1 MEHYLHIVFRRIKLL
16 PIFIIILFNYNL
28 FAEGT
33 KELMPTSGSFGN
45 LEIYDMKR
53 PFAAYYNTDPY
64 NRLYFHISSTSETVY
79 FGFRHIEK
87 TGINNSKTRFRI
99 KNPAGTIVYA
109 STNIPTK
116 PGNGYIESYTQAVA
130 GPIIS
135 GVPAA
140 GYSPFAFT
148 PATTGDFYIE
158 FNTDTTQGTY
168 HLDYFDL
175 TVVSSSGA
183 KLPGRLWSYN
193 WDISTR
199 SFDNGFDAKM
209 YVLSDDGYV
218 TEVNFNG
225 ILAYGFTI
233 ACNNTGPGNTPG
245 GNNENRKSVAGN
257 HTRPQYK
264 IFLNN
269 PDIIAYPSGEL
280 PFIVDNLML
289 ADTPFYKEPVIF
301 TVNINQPGIV
311 QLIIDIDGNP
321 GYQPGTEDVVIV
333 ENVNAGLDTIIWDE
347 KDGFGNYVLGNVTVT
362 ATSSFACGTTHLPLY
377 DPETH
382 KNGYIVTRIRPSTGQ
397 CQLYW
402 DDSNFEGGTVN
413 IDGSLSTGHSW
424 AYFFGDVRTMNTW
437 WLGYEL
443 DILNSFSF
451 MMRNRDVLPVEF
463 IKFNATYNENRVDV
477 SWETASETNNDYFSV
492 EKSVDGLSYISIG
505 NVDGA
510 GNSNMLKAYQY
521 ADNNPLQG
529 VSYYR
534 IKQTDFNG
542 DFAYSPI
549 RVVNVSN
556 KQNIISI
563 APNPV
568 LRGESIQIK
577 GLNSLEYTVSFYHI
591 SGKKIE
597 EIIVKGEDFISIDN
611 LFYSG
616 FYYVVISSL
625 DETFKYKLLVQ

>member
-79 FGFRHIEK
+79 FGFRHIVK

-109 STNIPTK
+109 STSIPTSAGK
-116 PGNGYIESYTQAVA
+116 GYIENYTQAVA
-130 GPIIS
+130 GPKIS
-135 GVPAA
+135 GVPAN
-140 GYSPFAFT
+140 GYSPFSYT
-148 PATTGDFYIE
+148 PTTTGDFYIE

-269 PDIIAYPSGEL
+269 PDENAYPSGEL

-382 KNGYIVTRIRPSTGQ
+382 ENGYIVTRIRPSTGQ

-443 DILNSFSF
+443 AILNSFDF
-451 MMRNRDVLPVEF
+451 MLRNRDVLPVEF

-492 EKSVDGLSYISIG
+492 EKSVDGLSFISIG

-510 GNSNMLKAYQY
+510 GNSNMPETYQY

-549 RVVNVSN
+549 RVVNVTN
-556 KQNIISI
+556 KTNNISI

-591 SGKKIE
+591 SGKKVE
-597 EIIVKGEDFISIDN
+597 EIIVKGEDFIPIDN

-616 FYYVVISSL
+616 FYYVVVSSL